1 MPPALLQRANEIL
14 KQLEEKNVDDSIGQ
28 QVGKM
33 TSPKVQLSIFD
44 MHTETFQEIRQL
56 VDNVDINRLTPVEAL
71 LKLREVKNLLK

>member
-1 MPPALLQRANEIL
+1 
-14 KQLEEKNVDDSIGQ
+14 
-28 QVGKM
+28 M

-71 LKLREVKNLLK
+71 LKLQEVKNLLK